1 MQVVAGSSLL
11 VKKKQFSYNWDEHD
25 EAHRDK

>member
-11 VKKKQFSYNWDEHD
+11 VKKQFSYNWDEHD